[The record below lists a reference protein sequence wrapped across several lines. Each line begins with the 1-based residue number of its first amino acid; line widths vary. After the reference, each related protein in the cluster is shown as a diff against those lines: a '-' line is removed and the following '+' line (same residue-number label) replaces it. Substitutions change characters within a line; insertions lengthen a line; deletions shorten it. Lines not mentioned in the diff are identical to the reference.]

1 MDRITDA
8 FNCARITHHRPGSI
22 LVVVPLDIAAV
33 QDVAIFG
40 LCVDEDGNDKSSNGE
55 KNHRYDQGRR
65 VGPHQWEPCL
75 NSQRDSRSIGETS
88 PPASP
93 GGFFLLTDPGLT
105 P

>member
-22 LVVVPLDIAAV
+22 LVVVTLDIAAV

-65 VGPHQWEPCL
+65 VGPHQWPPRAPEWLISLP
-75 NSQRDSRSIGETS
+75 SARSAGVRRLRSSSTMTVGS
-88 PPASP
+88 
-93 GGFFLLTDPGLT
+93 
-105 P
+105 